1 MLNMKLVTVIFTAFA
16 YICSSSLSVGAQI
29 CTPNEFQSK
38 YNQTSLY
45 DIFGDFLGKNTR
57 VNEINC
63 TTGKKITTI
72 DFEAQG
78 NKLIFSS
85 HEIEESLTC
94 ENKEAFKGLTLAEWI
109 EDNHSIESSD
119 EDIILQCLAVILT
132 ISVSCYCPTQA
143 QCDLY
148 NKKSTC
154 EDLNTND
161 TSEEDEN
168 LSVGAIVGIEVGS
181 FVFLVGVILLVYRY
195 RKGKWPWQSSEEAE
209 VGPMMVVKNLI
220 F

>member
-1 MLNMKLVTVIFTAFA
+1 MKFVTVIFAAFA

-29 CTPNEFQSK
+29 CTLKELQSK
-38 YNQTSLY
+38 YNQTSFY
-45 DIFGDFLGKNTR
+45 DLLDEFGGKGKQ
-57 VNEINC
+57 VNQFNC
-63 TTGKKITTI
+63 TTGKKIGTI
-72 DFEAQG
+72 DIEAQG
-78 NKLIFSS
+78 NKWFLSS
-85 HEIEESLTC
+85 SDENFETYYC
-94 ENKEAFKGLTLAEWI
+94 ENKEAFKGLTLAEFL

-119 EDIILQCLAVILT
+119 RDIISGCLIVILA
-132 ISVSCYCPTQA
+132 ISLGCNCPTQA

-148 NKKSTC
+148 NASLTC

-168 LSVGAIVGIEVGS
+168 LSVGAIVGIAVGS

-209 VGPMMVVKNLI
+209 VGLMMVVKNLI

>member
-1 MLNMKLVTVIFTAFA
+1 MKFVTVIFAAFA
-16 YICSSSLSVGAQI
+16 YICSSSLSVGAQL
-29 CTPNEFQSK
+29 CTRNELLSK
-38 YNQTSLY
+38 YNQTSVY
-45 DIFGDFLGKNTR
+45 DMIGDSLVKNTR
-57 VNEINC
+57 MNEINC
-63 TTGKKITTI
+63 TTGKKIGTI
-72 DFEAQG
+72 DIEAQG
-78 NKLIFSS
+78 NKWFLSS
-85 HEIEESLTC
+85 SDENFETYYC
-94 ENKEAFKGLTLAEWI
+94 ENKEAFKGLTLAEFL

-119 EDIILQCLAVILT
+119 RDIITRCLLVIWP
-132 ISVSCYCPTQA
+132 ISVGCNCPTQA

-148 NKKSTC
+148 NVSLTC

-168 LSVGAIVGIEVGS
+168 LSVGAIVGIAVGS

-209 VGPMMVVKNLI
+209 VGLMMVVKNLI